1 MTIPAVQQAVLDRA
15 QAEAQ
20 RVLDEGR
27 RQADARFER
36 EAARR
41 REEHARRVESM
52 KAELEAGLDREV
64 GARRTEDR
72 NKLLA
77 MKNDIIADVFAKA
90 IDGIRSLPDDG
101 YATWLKGQLERVPK
115 TEGAQVVV
123 NAADR
128 DTAASL
134 LGQLPGDAG
143 LALSDKSAPIE
154 AGLLVEGA
162 QADLDFSVESLLDV
176 LRESLSEEIASR
188 LFADAGEAAEQPTS

>member
-36 EAARR
+36 EATRL

-52 KAELEAGLDREV
+52 KAELEGDLDREV

-77 MKNDIIADVFAKA
+77 MKNEIIADVFARA

-101 YATWLKGQLERVPK
+101 YATWLKSQLERVPK

-128 DTAASL
+128 DTAVAL

-143 LALSDKSAPIE
+143 LALSDKSASIE

-188 LFADAGEAAEQPTS
+188 LFAEEETAKEGSV